1 MDGVQKTRRDNI
13 NTMPAET
20 SNKKTLKATNDDF
33 YLSLQKQNR
42 EQSIR
47 FDITEYIIETE
58 RN

>member
-42 EQSIR
+42 EQ
-47 FDITEYIIETE
+47 
-58 RN
+58 